1 SFSFKIKLISE
12 KEICLSC
19 LVDPTISFPVFFFPH
34 PKTIEYL
41 LRRLKVYNIKYYTM
55 QISSVSDT
63 RIIIIGSVLAFSV
76 FLIGG
81 FGVCFDYATDG
92 HAIKVK
98 CDEKI
103 KGKFIFLFVSLGLIG
118 GGVIVLVKGV
128 RGKWDQNVKSDEMLG
143 PKK

>member
-1 SFSFKIKLISE
+1 
-12 KEICLSC
+12 
-19 LVDPTISFPVFFFPH
+19 
-34 PKTIEYL
+34 
-41 LRRLKVYNIKYYTM
+41 M

-63 RIIIIGSVLAFSV
+63 RLIIIGSVLAFSG

-81 FGVCFDYATDG
+81 VAGAQYRQYAVQADQFGVCFDYATDG

-103 KGKFIFLFVSLGLIG
+103 KDKFIFLFVSLGLIG

>member
-1 SFSFKIKLISE
+1 
-12 KEICLSC
+12 
-19 LVDPTISFPVFFFPH
+19 
-34 PKTIEYL
+34 
-41 LRRLKVYNIKYYTM
+41 M
-55 QISSVSDT
+55 QIPSVSDS
-63 RIIIIGSVLAFSV
+63 RLIIIGSVLAFSG

-81 FGVCFDYATDG
+81 VTGAQYQKYTVQADQFGDCFDYTADG
-92 HAIKVK
+92 QAIKVK

-103 KGKFIFLFVSLGLIG
+103 QDKLIFLSVSLGLIG

>member
-1 SFSFKIKLISE
+1 
-12 KEICLSC
+12 
-19 LVDPTISFPVFFFPH
+19 
-34 PKTIEYL
+34 
-41 LRRLKVYNIKYYTM
+41 M
-55 QISSVSDT
+55 QIPSVSDT
-63 RIIIIGSVLAFSV
+63 RLIIIGSVLAFSG

-81 FGVCFDYATDG
+81 VTGAQYRQYTVQADQFDDCFDYTADG

-103 KGKFIFLFVSLGLIG
+103 QDKFIFFSISVGLIG
-118 GGVIVLVKGV
+118 GGVIVLVKGI